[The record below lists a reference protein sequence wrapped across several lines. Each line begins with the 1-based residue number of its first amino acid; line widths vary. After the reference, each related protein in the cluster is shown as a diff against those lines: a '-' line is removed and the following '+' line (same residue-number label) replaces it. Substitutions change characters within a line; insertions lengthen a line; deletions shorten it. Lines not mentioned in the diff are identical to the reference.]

1 MKAQTRS
8 HMNDQTNCNS
18 VRASS
23 NQCICISLALFAA
36 FFVQSQN
43 VCGESSP
50 FDWNW
55 VISIPVGLT
64 HVNRY
69 AFKPLSIESEW
80 CYRNRKFEWT
90 LSICL
95 LLHEMTKQTLLKQR
109 PTTIVWPKFTI
120 QQANS
125 SQLFGPIVYSCEQFS
140 IIINRKK
147 YEFLLES
154 SFNSSKLQE
163 INNDIDKIPGI
174 PMVAYLFQ
182 RMKIIMRQPLISPPH
197 SCTSIK
203 MNYTNSNAVTA
214 IENNMPCS
222 LSITTLVTHI
232 YRWIFDIHLHFMW
245 NYIQERRSIHIAAWF
260 ICRIQ

>member
-8 HMNDQTNCNS
+8 HMNDQTNCS
-18 VRASS
+18 SAHASS

-95 LLHEMTKQTLLKQR
+95 LLREMTKQTLLKQM

-125 SQLFGPIVYSCEQFS
+125 SQLFGPIVYFCEQFS

-147 YEFLLES
+147 IRVFIGIK
-154 SFNSSKLQE
+154 FQFV
-163 INNDIDKIPGI
+163 KIT
-174 PMVAYLFQ
+174 
-182 RMKIIMRQPLISPPH
+182 R
-197 SCTSIK
+197 
-203 MNYTNSNAVTA
+203 N
-214 IENNMPCS
+214 
-222 LSITTLVTHI
+222 
-232 YRWIFDIHLHFMW
+232 
-245 NYIQERRSIHIAAWF
+245 
-260 ICRIQ
+260 

>member
-8 HMNDQTNCNS
+8 HMNDQTNCS
-18 VRASS
+18 SAHASS

-69 AFKPLSIESEW
+69 ALNRYRLKVNDVIATASLSELFQYVYFYVKWLNKLFSNK
-80 CYRNRKFEWT
+80 C
-90 LSICL
+90 
-95 LLHEMTKQTLLKQR
+95 
-109 PTTIVWPKFTI
+109 
-120 QQANS
+120 QQ
-125 SQLFGPIVYSCEQFS
+125 QLFGRNLPSNRRILHSYLGPLFTLVSNFPSSS
-140 IIINRKK
+140 IEKK

-174 PMVAYLFQ
+174 PMVVYLF
-182 RMKIIMRQPLISPPH
+182 
-197 SCTSIK
+197 
-203 MNYTNSNAVTA
+203 
-214 IENNMPCS
+214 
-222 LSITTLVTHI
+222 
-232 YRWIFDIHLHFMW
+232 
-245 NYIQERRSIHIAAWF
+245 
-260 ICRIQ
+260 